1 MCVHECVHVYASVL
15 VCIPPALCFTS
26 LLRICCYSTVFAFTG
41 VLLFCLFRTQVVV
54 GDVDSDGVTDIIVG
68 DESGNIQCLDVK
80 GTMKWEKSVDAA
92 VSGGLRLADL
102 EGNERMDVVVVTQD
116 G

>member
-1 MCVHECVHVYASVL
+1 MCVHESVHVYARVL
-15 VCIPPALCFTS
+15 VCIPSALCFKS
-26 LLRICCYSTVFAFTG
+26 LLRICCCSTASF
-41 VLLFCLFRTQVVV
+41 LFCSCAQVSV

-80 GTMKWEKSVDAA
+80 GTMKWEKSVDAP

-102 EGNERMDVVVVTQD
+102 EGNERMDVVMVTQD

>member
-1 MCVHECVHVYASVL
+1 MYMNPCMSRHVYLCAHPQPCASHLYSESAVAPQCLHVL
-15 VCIPPALCFTS
+15 VSF
-26 LLRICCYSTVFAFTG
+26 
-41 VLLFCLFRTQVVV
+41 LFCSCTQVAV

-80 GTMKWEKSVDAA
+80 GTMKWEKSVDAP

-102 EGNERMDVVVVTQD
+102 EGNERMDVVMVTQD

>member
-1 MCVHECVHVYASVL
+1 M
-15 VCIPPALCFTS
+15 
-26 LLRICCYSTVFAFTG
+26 
-41 VLLFCLFRTQVVV
+41 

-80 GTMKWEKSVDAA
+80 GTMRWELSVSTPI
-92 VSGGLRLADL
+92 SGGMRLGDLR
-102 EGNERMDVVVVTQD
+102 GNDRMDVAVVTQD

>member
-1 MCVHECVHVYASVL
+1 M
-15 VCIPPALCFTS
+15 
-26 LLRICCYSTVFAFTG
+26 
-41 VLLFCLFRTQVVV
+41 

-80 GTMKWEKSVDAA
+80 GTMRWEVSVGAPI
-92 VSGGLRLADL
+92 SGGMRLADL
-102 EGNERMDVVVVTQD
+102 GGNERMDVAVVTQD